1 MGAKKKRKMERS
13 HVLVHKLAAGVCLLG
28 FLVVAISGFAAGS
41 QVSSMAYRMM
51 VITLVVAVV
60 SRVVIT
66 IFQHSEEMSSG
77 KG

>member
-1 MGAKKKRKMERS
+1 MGKASGRKTKS
-13 HVLVHKLAAGVCLLG
+13 HVLVHKLSAGVCLLA
-28 FLVVAISGFAAGS
+28 FLVVAISGFSAGS
-41 QVSSMAYRMM
+41 QVSSIAYRMM

>member
-1 MGAKKKRKMERS
+1 MSAKASKSRGGA
-13 HVLVHKLAAGVCLLG
+13 HALVHKFAAGICLLG
-28 FLVVAISGFAAGS
+28 FLVVAISGFAAGA
-41 QVSSMAYRMM
+41 QVFSMVYRML
-51 VITLVVAVV
+51 VITLVVTVV